1 MHKVELTEG
10 EIRAIMS
17 YYDNVMLYIDEVEEN
32 FCGSYTAMTVMRE
45 SFDEAR
51 HHIKSRVNYLMNL
64 LDSGR

>member
-1 MHKVELTEG
+1 MYKVKLTEG
-10 EIRAIMS
+10 EIRAITN

-45 SFDEAR
+45 SFDKAR

>member
-1 MHKVELTEG
+1 MYKVKLTEG

-17 YYDNVMLYIDEVEEN
+17 YYDNVMVYIDEVEEN

-51 HHIKSRVNYLMNL
+51 QHIKSRVNYLMSL